1 MGTTFAVLCGLHRPG
16 RYSQTR
22 LGNASRDEVRT
33 GVEFRSIT
41 WAAADSGLGSR
52 SDGWTLE
59 LLTLDLRNLCFGL
72 PLDSRPPFSAVA
84 AWWLGESGP
93 PPESVDFWRDYLGG
107 AQPLG
112 WPMQEA
118 LEGDMLA
125 TTGTSIRHWSG
136 ELTTLTQRS
145 GITPA
150 IASRIAVLV
159 ALHHHA
165 RAGDVNVGI
174 VRSGRDI
181 DVADADEVI
190 GPCVSVL
197 PSRIRFDPDSSLLSL
212 AKAEAEADRRARRHQ
227 HVTLAQ
233 LARFCDL
240 PGRADLFDILVTFQ
254 SLAERDPEVEA
265 AAPWPVR
272 QPPERIHM
280 PTNYTLSFEIT
291 PELHDG
297 DRLEL
302 ACFFDE
308 RIITQAEVDGVLT
321 TVGTVLDYLTTAPCT
336 TVPQLTLGSKTPVQ
350 RPHVRQ
356 FETNGAV
363 ASSGP
368 VPLTD
373 RQKNLV
379 VQLRKEWA
387 VILRLDEEECGTDD
401 SFASL
406 GGDSVRSALL
416 RRGVTLT

>member
-1 MGTTFAVLCGLHRPG
+1 M
-16 RYSQTR
+16 
-22 LGNASRDEVRT
+22 
-33 GVEFRSIT
+33 
-41 WAAADSGLGSR
+41 
-52 SDGWTLE
+52 
-59 LLTLDLRNLCFGL
+59 
-72 PLDSRPPFSAVA
+72 A
-84 AWWLGESGP
+84 AWWLRESSP

-107 AQPLG
+107 ARPLG
-112 WPMQEA
+112 WPTQEA

-125 TTGTSIRHWSG
+125 TTGASIRYWSG
-136 ELTTLTQRS
+136 ELTALTQRS

-165 RAGDVNVGI
+165 RSDDVNVGI

-197 PSRIRFDPDSSLLSL
+197 PSRIRFEHDPSLLSL
-212 AKAEAEADRRARRHQ
+212 AKAEAMADRRARRHQ

-254 SLAERDPEVEA
+254 SLAERDSEVET

-297 DRLEL
+297 DKLEL

-308 RIITQAEVDGVLT
+308 RIVTQAEVDDVLK

-336 TVPQLTLGSKTPVQ
+336 TVSQVKLDPKAAARGPGPVA
-350 RPHVRQ
+350 RRQ
-356 FETNGAV
+356 VETNGT
-363 ASSGP
+363 SSKTATAA
-368 VPLTD
+368 LTPTQS
-373 RQKNLV
+373 RLIV
-379 VQLRKEWA
+379 RLRKEWA
-387 VILRLDEEECGTDD
+387 AILRIEEDECGNDE

-406 GGDSVRSALL
+406 GGDSVSLPFGIRCEVLLGLTKSSYLSSYPLDWYDAPCGPVVQSRTGDSDTKVGETADPSSAGGMARGSVRRRVDYFDRLL
-416 RRGVTLT
+416 LHFDWPTSSK